1 MMSIQLVQERSH
13 KEAGHGLDRATFRST
28 AQLGGYT
35 TLAGTVTMLIGA
47 VLWGTS
53 GTDLWAA
60 LDTGDMAGYLA
71 AAGTV
76 KAQLVTNL
84 SVWILGTFIIG
95 IAGTMLAALSTRRRT
110 LAQTALV
117 CYQTAVPLVIVSYIA
132 MLAIIVQLG
141 GDTSATAVS
150 LAEVVGWIGARADD
164 LATALILGA
173 APLLL
178 SLAGHKE
185 WAPTWL
191 LRWGYL
197 TALAGLFSIMV
208 LYLPGMAAY
217 GFIILPIGMGW
228 MLATSIVL
236 LRRAKA
242 AA

>member
-1 MMSIQLVQERSH
+1 MSIQLVQEGSYKDDGRD
-13 KEAGHGLDRATFRST
+13 LNRAAASST
-28 AQLGGYT
+28 AQLSGYV

-47 VLWGTS
+47 ALWGTS

-71 AAGTV
+71 AAGAV
-76 KAQLVTNL
+76 KAQLVANL
-84 SVWILGTFIIG
+84 SVWVLGTFIIG
-95 IAGTMLAALSTRRRT
+95 IAGTLLAELPTRRRT
-110 LAQTALV
+110 LTQAALV
-117 CYQTAVPLVIVSYIA
+117 CYRTAVPLVIVSYIA
-132 MLAIIVQLG
+132 MLAVVVQLG
-141 GDTSATAVS
+141 GDTSGTAVS

-191 LRWGYL
+191 LRWSYL
-197 TALAGLFSIMV
+197 SGLAGLFSIAV
-208 LYLPGMAAY
+208 LYLPGMTTY

-228 MLATSIVL
+228 MLATGIVL
-236 LRRAKA
+236 LRYAKVTT
-242 AA
+242 